1 MRLSIENGAVVL
13 SQERKNIHFLNECY
27 GLFSGAINGKQ
38 KMYWLGQEAAHCADY
53 AIESNARNLSYIVAC
68 AKLCGDSGAFPTVE
82 IDEEVT
88 RLNTELQ
95 AKARAIKERRRADK
109 LQQQREEE
117 ARQKWERLCKNG
129 CGKCI
134 NLAYDVDIP
143 ICRQTG
149 QKLEERNVPQ
159 VIRRIHYCFKP
170 EPFPSERCPF
180 NINKKNKEKTTV

>member
-13 SQERKNIHFLNECY
+13 SQENKNIHFLNECY
-27 GLFSGAINGKQ
+27 GLFSDLKDSKR
-38 KMYWLGQEAAHCADY
+38 KMYWLGPEDAHCADY
-53 AIESNARNLSYIVAC
+53 TIESNARNLSYIVAS
-68 AKLCGDSGAFPTVE
+68 AKLCGDSEAFPAVE
-82 IDEEVT
+82 IDEEVLQ
-88 RLNTELQ
+88 LNAVLQ
-95 AKARAIKERRRADK
+95 AEARAIKERRRADK

-129 CGKCI
+129 CGKCV

-149 QKLEERNVPQ
+149 QLEQKNVPQ
-159 VIRRIHYCFKP
+159 VIRRIHYSFKP

-180 NINKKNKEKTTV
+180 NINKNKEKVNV